1 MYEYFSC
8 KPLARERRRL
18 FFFALISTL
27 EREKRGKKGLF
38 ANYTLQK
45 GIITYMI

>member
-1 MYEYFSC
+1 LE
-8 KPLARERRRL
+8 REGSMEDVLPSL
-18 FFFALISTL
+18 FFFALISTMKSK
-27 EREKRGKKGLF
+27 KRGKKGHF